1 MRYLWL
7 PKYFS
12 LTCRKDITMVTFWI
26 SSIWGRACLW
36 AGGAYWVF
44 RNLPLSV
51 VWPKNCRK
59 EKTWTSIVAVDLNSI
74 VIVSSIMSWWFSW
87 RWSWFLPEQS
97 WPFPASVTQGQAQS
111 ISQARDRV
119 PGWFSPWTI
128 SWSYLYFQGGF
139 HKHVV
144 TLSKCYITGRDRSLL
159 VANITPYL
167 SANYFRSTNTKNP
180 SNVCSKWNMYK
191 KATPV
196 IGKVAN

>member
-1 MRYLWL
+1 MIKISYYIACSLWMCPALGRRLQRVDGQDIKTTIKCYQCCKL
-7 PKYFS
+7 PWSKYIFF
-12 LTCRKDITMVTFWI
+12 L
-26 SSIWGRACLW
+26 ACLW
-36 AGGAYWVF
+36 AGQACWVF
-44 RNLPLSV
+44 RNLPLSI

-59 EKTWTSIVAVDLNSI
+59 EKTWASIVAVDLNSI

-119 PGWFSPWTI
+119 PEWFSPWTI

-139 HKHVV
+139 HKHFV

-159 VANITPYL
+159 VANITP
-167 SANYFRSTNTKNP
+167 
-180 SNVCSKWNMYK
+180 
-191 KATPV
+191 
-196 IGKVAN
+196 